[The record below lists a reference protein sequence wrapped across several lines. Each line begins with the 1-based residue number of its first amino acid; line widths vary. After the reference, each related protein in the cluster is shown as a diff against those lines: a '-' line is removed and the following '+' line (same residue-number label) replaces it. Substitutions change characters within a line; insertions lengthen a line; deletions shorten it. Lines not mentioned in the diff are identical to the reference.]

1 MTATTANN
9 NELVVVAEAAAK
21 PTTTIRRFV
30 GNQIPSEILNDPN
43 LALAIKPLPG
53 NYSFEIHKTIW
64 RLRNE
69 NVSRLALQFP
79 EGLLLY
85 ATTLTVVESR
95 QQVGELKELVKICM
109 EYLTALRLELTNKQ
123 TTEPKR
129 KIELAAYFTHCTLS
143 PAHTLLSLRSA
154 MTMAYKF
161 KLLRS
166 AGSFARRLLEPET
179 LHRRRAD
186 PVRERAE
193 IRGLLRPLALRL
205 RRLELAPQLRHKTRN
220 RS

>member
-1 MTATTANN
+1 MTATTANNN

-85 ATTLTVVESR
+85 ATTLADIFKAFVPTIKDVVILGDVTYGACCIDDLSARALGCDFLVHYGHSCLVPVDPSGPIKMLYVFVEIAIDVKHLV
-95 QQVGELKELVKICM
+95 VGRPTDFFFLQI
-109 EYLTALRLELTNKQ
+109 LTPQLTN
-123 TTEPKR
+123 TP
-129 KIELAAYFTHCTLS
+129 
-143 PAHTLLSLRSA
+143 
-154 MTMAYKF
+154 
-161 KLLRS
+161 
-166 AGSFARRLLEPET
+166 
-179 LHRRRAD
+179 
-186 PVRERAE
+186 
-193 IRGLLRPLALRL
+193 
-205 RRLELAPQLRHKTRN
+205 
-220 RS
+220 